1 MRFERKISF
10 KKLIIIVLRTNM
22 IKLGIDTLHVIISKS
37 EHYWWKDNNYTKK
50 LVTERLSQTT
60 YYFSNI

>member
-37 EHYWWKDNNYTKK
+37 EHY
-50 LVTERLSQTT
+50 
-60 YYFSNI
+60 

>member
-37 EHYWWKDNNYTKK
+37 EHYWWKDNNYTEK